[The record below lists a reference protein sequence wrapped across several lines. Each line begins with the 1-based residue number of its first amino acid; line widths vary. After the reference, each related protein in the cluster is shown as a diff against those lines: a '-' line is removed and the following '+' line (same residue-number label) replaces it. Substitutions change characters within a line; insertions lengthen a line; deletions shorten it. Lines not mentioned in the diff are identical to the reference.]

1 MKQEEAKKNLKKRIN
16 FLKKERIKKK
26 FPES

>member
-1 MKQEEAKKNLKKRIN
+1 MKQEEAKKNLRKRIS
-16 FLKKERIKKK
+16 FLEKGKVKKK

>member
-16 FLKKERIKKK
+16 FSKKGKVKKK
-26 FPES
+26 FPEF